1 MKIRLDKVVVKDF
14 KRIEAIEIDLQPVT
28 ALVGGNTSGKSSA
41 LQAAQL
47 GVSILQAA
55 FRRVMPN
62 GTSDFA
68 TTVANDAV
76 RFRPTEDLLDLR
88 RGGKASQR
96 LGYSIVYQGVDL
108 DTNTSKEISIEVR
121 RGKNAN
127 ISIIQKGDQDFA
139 TVLANGDV
147 PFSIL
152 TPGLSG
158 IPRREEW
165 RTKGAMDA
173 AVMHGDANLY
183 LRTVLDQLF
192 KRDLDRAAQS
202 AWIRDRRIADLPE
215 SGWKRFS
222 ELLER
227 CYKGTRVLVDHDPEH
242 DPYVRVEIETPDTRV
257 TLDMAST
264 GILQVLQIIAYACF
278 YAPPLLLLD
287 EPDAHLHADS
297 QARLFEA
304 LTSVAANTQTR
315 ILLASHSPQ
324 LIQRLLYRSDAAVIW
339 MSEGA
344 KVPVD
349 DARRP
354 AIPILMTL
362 GALTVGAEVFDPAR
376 RVILMTEDKL
386 PLPVTLLAK
395 ANGAPENLAVLS
407 YSGCG
412 NLPAARQLA
421 NMITELRPDCRII
434 LHRDRD
440 FRTDPEVKFEL
451 STAEAER
458 TLNAVTRVN
467 EIFTPFND
475 IEHSFTRAAHLKTIF
490 SELDPKEIEEA
501 ITKATQLKRDDL
513 VNAAREARAN
523 LKRTLYDVPRKR
535 KKAEWSTSG
544 MPDTPPKEKAF
555 TPKDGLTDVTF
566 ENSHGKILMDGLRL
580 EIHRLVGGDSQ
591 DIERRIYQATDQ
603 LRTPEWSELF
613 ADQSQPN

>member
-1 MKIRLDKVVVKDF
+1 
-14 KRIEAIEIDLQPVT
+14 
-28 ALVGGNTSGKSSA
+28 
-41 LQAAQL
+41 
-47 GVSILQAA
+47 
-55 FRRVMPN
+55 
-62 GTSDFA
+62 
-68 TTVANDAV
+68 
-76 RFRPTEDLLDLR
+76 
-88 RGGKASQR
+88 
-96 LGYSIVYQGVDL
+96 
-108 DTNTSKEISIEVR
+108 
-121 RGKNAN
+121 
-127 ISIIQKGDQDFA
+127 
-139 TVLANGDV
+139 
-147 PFSIL
+147 
-152 TPGLSG
+152 
-158 IPRREEW
+158 
-165 RTKGAMDA
+165 
-173 AVMHGDANLY
+173 
-183 LRTVLDQLF
+183 
-192 KRDLDRAAQS
+192 
-202 AWIRDRRIADLPE
+202 
-215 SGWKRFS
+215 
-222 ELLER
+222 
-227 CYKGTRVLVDHDPEH
+227 
-242 DPYVRVEIETPDTRV
+242 
-257 TLDMAST
+257 
-264 GILQVLQIIAYACF
+264 
-278 YAPPLLLLD
+278 
-287 EPDAHLHADS
+287 
-297 QARLFEA
+297 
-304 LTSVAANTQTR
+304 
-315 ILLASHSPQ
+315 
-324 LIQRLLYRSDAAVIW
+324 

-421 NMITELRPDCRII
+421 NMITELRSDCRII

-475 IEHSFTRAAHLKTIF
+475 VEHSFTRAAHLKTIF

-523 LKRTLYDVPRKR
+523 LKGTLYDVLRKR